1 MMNENMTKGIAIVP
15 GSFDPI
21 TNGHIFVVKEAAKLY
36 DKVFVAVM
44 INSDKQYKFTL
55 EERKSIAESAL
66 KDIPNVEVIS
76 SDGWLYELANSL
88 NADAI
93 VKGYRN
99 NVDLEYENKMAEFN
113 RQHAPNTETVLI
125 QSPSELSFVS
135 STLVREQLKNNLDIA
150 ELLPIEAIEEI
161 EKILAKKQ
169 K

>member
-1 MMNENMTKGIAIVP
+1 MTKKETIAIVP

-21 TNGHIFVVKEAAKLY
+21 TNGHIFVINEAVKLY

-44 INSDKQYKFTL
+44 INANKQYTFTL
-55 EERKSIAESAL
+55 EERQRIAKAAL
-66 KDIPNVEVIS
+66 RHMPRVEVIA

-99 NVDLEYENKMAEFN
+99 DVDLEYEKSMAEYN
-113 RQHAPNTETVLI
+113 SKYAPNTKTVLI
-125 QSPSELSFVS
+125 QTIDELSSVS
-135 STLVREQLKNNLDIA
+135 STLVRDKIKNKTDISD
-150 ELLPIEAIEEI
+150 LLPKDAIDEI
-161 EKILAKKQ
+161 NNILSQ

>member
-1 MMNENMTKGIAIVP
+1 MNNNKHIAIVP

-55 EERKSIAESAL
+55 DERKSIAESAL

-88 NADAI
+88 SADAI